1 MICIKLEQLVG
12 IFNRRTAIS
21 RKDLKFGCE
30 TATTTT
36 IITKT
41 KTFIGN
47 NRMLNIPN
55 V

>member
-12 IFNRRTAIS
+12 NFNRRTAIS

-36 IITKT
+36 TTAKA
-41 KTFIGN
+41 FISN
-47 NRMLNIPN
+47 NRMQNILN